1 MALIYTKLTDKT
13 TILAPRQGGGRKFNF
28 GDDWTE
34 VRMGV
39 FASAV
44 AATGSNDDNVNET
57 LVPSGITDY
66 ITFGLKDD
74 SQTYPGMAGSLFIG
88 LRNAS
93 TNTDSFGPATGFGT
107 SGGAWLAV
115 GYHDATLVN
124 GGGGTM
130 QTGTLGAAR
139 ASLASGYAAF
149 MAVKIVISNRGL
161 SSQSVACTTA
171 FSGIS
176 GTDYSAS
183 ALRTQLNNASY
194 TGSASF
200 AWNDGATARDIPDC
214 PWVRVPLFN
223 NQLRISCIRA
233 IRYAP

>member
-1 MALIYTKLTDKT
+1 MALIYTKLTDRT

-74 SQTYPGMAGSLFIG
+74 SQTYPGQAGSLFIG
-88 LRNAS
+88 LRNAA
-93 TNTDSFGPATGFGT
+93 TNTESFGPATGFGT
-107 SGGAWLAV
+107 SGGAWLGV
-115 GYHDATLVN
+115 GYHDATLVT
-124 GGGGTM
+124 GSGSM
-130 QTGTLGAAR
+130 QTGTLGAAQ
-139 ASLASGYAAF
+139 ASLSSGYAAF
-149 MAVKIVISNRGL
+149 MALRIVIANRGL
-161 SSQSVACTTA
+161 STQTVTCQTA
-171 FSGIS
+171 FSAVS

-183 ALRTQLNNASY
+183 ALRTFLNNASY
-194 TGSASF
+194 TGGSTL
-200 AWNDGATARDIPDC
+200 AWNDGVVARDIPAS